1 MAVHPSIDI
10 TDKVIPDTID
20 GIASFT
26 ITLNIICDFVAPKDL
41 AASIKPSSTSFNA
54 FSIILAINGAAA
66 IVMGTMAAV
75 SPILVPTINFVNGL
89 MATRSMIK
97 GKLLTVFTMK
107 PSMLYTVLFGL
118 RPLGLVI
125 TNIIAIINPK
135 IVATIVGT
143 IIIYKV

>member
-1 MAVHPSIDI
+1 MAIFPSPPAPTAPAMAVHPSIDI

-89 MATRSMIK
+89 MATRSMM
-97 GKLLTVFTMK
+97 KLK
-107 PSMLYTVLFGL
+107 Q
-118 RPLGLVI
+118 
-125 TNIIAIINPK
+125 
-135 IVATIVGT
+135 
-143 IIIYKV
+143 

>member
-1 MAVHPSIDI
+1 
-10 TDKVIPDTID
+10 
-20 GIASFT
+20 
-26 ITLNIICDFVAPKDL
+26 
-41 AASIKPSSTSFNA
+41 
-54 FSIILAINGAAA
+54 
-66 IVMGTMAAV
+66 
-75 SPILVPTINFVNGL
+75 